1 MSNHSKRKEEHLAL
15 AKKYFTIK
23 DNDFDRIELVRPA
36 LPESRVSSAAIACEI
51 LGKKVKAP
59 FYINAMTGGSEKS
72 KEINRAIGK
81 ASRIG
86 QIPFATGSSSILA
99 KEKDQLASFY
109 VAREENPDGLFFA
122 NVNPNTPANTAK
134 NIVQE
139 LQADALQIHINTVQ
153 ELAMPEGDRD
163 FVWIDKLKAIR
174 DVVDVPV
181 IIKEVGF
188 GFDKASIELLQKNNF
203 NLIDLGGAGGT
214 NFAQI
219 ENARSSHPLSYLDE
233 LGLSTVKSAL
243 IAEECGIDFFASGGI
258 RNALDIL
265 KCLVLGAKSVGIANL
280 FLQAYENGGADGLVE
295 TVLRFEDELAGLFA
309 LFGINNV
316 NEAKKIRY
324 ALTKGLWKELIQII
338 VDD

>member
-15 AKKYFTIK
+15 AKKYFAIK
-23 DNDFDRIELVRPA
+23 ENDFDRIELVRPA
-36 LPESRVSSAAIACEI
+36 LPESCVSPATIACEI

-109 VAREENPDGLFFA
+109 AAREENPDGLFFA
-122 NVNPNTPANTAK
+122 NVNPNTPASIAK
-134 NIVQE
+134 NIVKE
-139 LQADALQIHINTVQ
+139 LNADALQIHINTVQ

-163 FVWIDKLKAIR
+163 FVWLDKLKAIR
-174 DVVDVPV
+174 DEVDIPV

-188 GFDKASIELLQKNNF
+188 GFDKSSIDLLQKNDF
-203 NLIDLGGAGGT
+203 HLIDLGGAGGT

-219 ENARSSHPLSYLDE
+219 ENGRSSHPLPYLDE

-243 IAEECGIDFFASGGI
+243 IAQDSGIDFFASGGI

-280 FLQAYENGGADGLVE
+280 FLQVYENGGEDGLVE

-309 LFGINNV
+309 LFGINKV
-316 NEAKKIRY
+316 NEATKVKY
-324 ALTKGLWKELIQII
+324 ALTKGLWKEFIQIA